1 MCSSNSQAANYATQQ
16 TDASLCE
23 PQWVG
28 CRVVAH
34 RTQGWAIALGIAR
47 RDLLDL
53 WRARMLLFFFILF
66 PILLMS
72 MFGYIYPPV
81 PKSNPTTGSIGTAF
95 PNLPVCLVQM
105 DDGQAA
111 NSIAAQFIQIS
122 EQQGLFAVSESP
134 SYQTARNQLVDGSLK
149 GIVIIPQGLSEALAA
164 RQPAVVQVT
173 VDETNPT
180 TATVVQSEISAVF
193 NMIGSSMSVQNINGI
208 AGDGVNPAFIMQPI
222 SVTNIPLINGV
233 SSSFQFLAPG
243 FMALTVITG
252 SLQGVA
258 TAISREKEQGTM
270 DGLLVSPIPH
280 RSIILGKVAA
290 QTVRG
295 LIQGFLILGLSM
307 LLFGV
312 QIYGSPVIMC
322 IVLLLGTASFVG
334 VGIILTAVAP
344 DQETAQMM
352 TVILQFPMMFISGIL
367 FPIDQ
372 LPGWMQYIGKA
383 MPLYYAADALRKVI
397 ILNASLATIM
407 PDILILIVYTFLTMT
422 IAIPLFETAMRR

>member
-1 MCSSNSQAANYATQQ
+1 
-16 TDASLCE
+16 
-23 PQWVG
+23 
-28 CRVVAH
+28 
-34 RTQGWAIALGIAR
+34 
-47 RDLLDL
+47 
-53 WRARMLLFFFILF
+53 MLLFFFILF

-72 MFGYIYPPV
+72 MFGYIYPPI
-81 PKSNPTTGSIGTAF
+81 PKSNPNTGTIGTAF
-95 PNLPVCLVQM
+95 PNLPVMLVKM
-105 DDGQAA
+105 DDGQTA
-111 NSIAAQFIQIS
+111 NLIAAQFIQIS
-122 EQQGLFAVSESP
+122 TQQGLFSVSETA
-134 SYQTARNQLVDGSLK
+134 SYQAARNQLVEGNIK
-149 GIVIIPQGLSEALAA
+149 GIVIIPQGFSDALAA
-164 RQPAVVQVT
+164 GQPATVQVT

-180 TATVVQSEISAVF
+180 TASVVQSEISAVF
-193 NMIGSSMSVQNINGI
+193 NIIGSSISAQNINNL
-208 AGDGVNPAFIMQPI
+208 DGGRVSPTFIMQPI
-222 SVTNIPLINGV
+222 SVTNIPLITGV

-270 DGLLVSPIPH
+270 DGLLVAPIPH

-307 LLFGV
+307 VLFGV
-312 QIYGSPVIMC
+312 QIYGSPIIML
-322 IVLLLGTASFVG
+322 IVMVLGTASFVG
-334 VGIILTAVAP
+334 VGIIMTAIAP

-352 TVILQFPMMFISGIL
+352 TIILQFPMMFISGIL

-397 ILNASLATIM
+397 ILNASLAAIT
-407 PDILILIVYTFLTMT
+407 PDLLILIVYTFLTMT
-422 IAIPLFETAMRR
+422 VAIPLFEKAMRR

>member
-1 MCSSNSQAANYATQQ
+1 
-16 TDASLCE
+16 
-23 PQWVG
+23 
-28 CRVVAH
+28 
-34 RTQGWAIALGIAR
+34 
-47 RDLLDL
+47 
-53 WRARMLLFFFILF
+53 MLLFFFILF

-81 PKSNPTTGSIGTAF
+81 PKSNLNTGSIGTAF
-95 PNLPVCLVQM
+95 PNLPVSLVKM
-105 DDGQAA
+105 DDGQTA
-111 NSIAAQFIQIS
+111 NLIAAQFIQIS
-122 EQQGLFAVSESP
+122 QQQGLFTVSESA
-134 SYQTARNQLVDGSLK
+134 SYQAARNQLVLGNIK
-149 GIVIIPQGLSEALAA
+149 GIVIIPQGFSDALVAG
-164 RQPAVVQVT
+164 QPATVQVT

-180 TATVVQSEISAVF
+180 TASVVQSEISAVF
-193 NMIGSSMSVQNINGI
+193 NLIGSSMSAQNIHNMD
-208 AGDGVNPAFIMQPI
+208 GDRVNPAFIMQPI
-222 SVTNIPLINGV
+222 SVTRIPLINGV

-270 DGLLVSPIPH
+270 DGLLVAPIPH

-307 LLFGV
+307 VLFGV
-312 QIYGSPVIMC
+312 QIYGSPIIMVIVM
-322 IVLLLGTASFVG
+322 VLGTASFVG
-334 VGIILTAVAP
+334 VGIIMTAIAP

-352 TVILQFPMMFISGIL
+352 TLILQFPMMFISGIL

-397 ILNASLATIM
+397 ILNASLAAIM
-407 PDILILIVYTFLTMT
+407 PDMLILIVYTFLTMT
-422 IAIPLFETAMRR
+422 VAIPLFEKAMRR

>member
-1 MCSSNSQAANYATQQ
+1 MVETI
-16 TDASLCE
+16 TWDL
-23 PQWVG
+23 
-28 CRVVAH
+28 
-34 RTQGWAIALGIAR
+34 TLDIAR

-53 WRARMLLFFFILF
+53 WRSKMLLFFFILF

-72 MFGYIYPPV
+72 MFGYIYPPM
-81 PKSNPTTGSIGTAF
+81 PKSNPNTGSIGTAF
-95 PNLPVCLVQM
+95 PNLPVSLVLM
-105 DDGQAA
+105 DDSQTA

-122 EQQGLFAVSESP
+122 KQQGLFAVSESA
-134 SYQTARNQLVDGSLK
+134 SYEAARNQLVEGQLK
-149 GIVIIPQGLSEALAA
+149 GIIVIPQGFSDAMEAG
-164 RQPAVVQVT
+164 QPATVKVT

-180 TATVVQSEISAVF
+180 TASVVRSEISAVF
-193 NMIGSSMSVQNINGI
+193 NIIGSTISIQNIHKFD
-208 AGDGVNPAFIMQPI
+208 GDSVNPTFILQPI
-222 SVTNIPLINGV
+222 SVTNMPLISGV

-270 DGLLVSPIPH
+270 DGLLIAPIPH
-280 RSIILGKVAA
+280 VSIILGKVAA

-295 LIQGFLILGLSM
+295 LIQGFLILGLSI

-312 QIYGSPVIMC
+312 QIYGSPAIMI

-334 VGIILTAVAP
+334 VGIILTAIAP

-352 TVILQFPMMFISGIL
+352 TMILQFPMMFISGIL

-383 MPLYYAADALRKVI
+383 LPLYYAADALRKVI
-397 ILNASLATIM
+397 ILNASLSAIM
-407 PDILILIVYTFLTMT
+407 PDVLILIAYTFLTMT
-422 IAIPLFETAMRR
+422 AAIPLFESAMRR

>member
-1 MCSSNSQAANYATQQ
+1 MAESITW
-16 TDASLCE
+16 DL
-23 PQWVG
+23 
-28 CRVVAH
+28 
-34 RTQGWAIALGIAR
+34 ALDIAR

-72 MFGYIYPPV
+72 MFGYMYPSV
-81 PKSNPTTGSIGTAF
+81 PKSNPNTGTIGTAF
-95 PNLPVCLVQM
+95 PNLPISLVKM
-105 DDGQAA
+105 DDGQTA
-111 NSIAAQFIQIS
+111 NLIAAQFIQIS
-122 EQQGLFAVSESP
+122 GQQGLFTVSETA
-134 SYQTARNQLVDGSLK
+134 SYQAAHNQLVLGNIR
-149 GIVIIPQGLSEALAA
+149 GIVIIPQGFSDALVAG
-164 RQPAVVQVT
+164 QPATVQVT

-180 TATVVQSEISAVF
+180 TASVVQSEISAVF
-193 NMIGSSMSVQNINGI
+193 NIIGSSISAQNINKM
-208 AGDGVNPAFIMQPI
+208 DGGRVNPAFIMQPI
-222 SVTNIPLINGV
+222 SVTRIPLITGV

-243 FMALTVITG
+243 FMALTVVTG

-270 DGLLVSPIPH
+270 DGLLVAPIPH

-295 LIQGFLILGLSM
+295 LIQGSLILGLSM
-307 LLFGV
+307 VFFGV
-312 QIYGSPVIMC
+312 QIYGSPIIML
-322 IVLLLGTASFVG
+322 IVLVLGTASFVG
-334 VGIILTAVAP
+334 VGIIMTAIAP

-352 TVILQFPMMFISGIL
+352 TMILQFPMMFISGIL

-407 PDILILIVYTFLTMT
+407 PEVIILVVYSFLTMT
-422 IAIPLFETAMRR
+422 LAIPLFERAMRR

>member
-1 MCSSNSQAANYATQQ
+1 VTPR
-16 TDASLCE
+16 TDAFPCE
-23 PQWVG
+23 HQWG
-28 CRVVAH
+28 ERKLAE
-34 RTQGWAIALGIAR
+34 AIKWGLAFDIAR

-53 WRARMLLFFFILF
+53 WRAKMLLFFFILF

-81 PKSNPTTGSIGTAF
+81 PKSNPNTGMIGTAF
-95 PNLPVCLVQM
+95 PNLPVALVQM
-105 DDGQAA
+105 DDSQTANLVAA
-111 NSIAAQFIQIS
+111 RFIQIS
-122 EQQGLFAVSESP
+122 QQQGLFSVSEGA
-134 SYQTARNQLVDGSLK
+134 SYQAARNQLVLGNLK
-149 GIVIIPQGLSEALAA
+149 GIIIIPQGFGSALSAQ
-164 RQPAVVQVT
+164 QPATVEIT

-180 TATVVQSEISAVF
+180 TASVVQSEISAVF
-193 NMIGSSMSVQNINGI
+193 NIIGSGMSAQNIDNM
-208 AGDGVNPAFIMQPI
+208 DGGRVDPAFIMQPI
-222 SVTNIPLINGV
+222 SITNVPLITGV

-280 RSIILGKVAA
+280 ASIIIGKVAA

-307 LLFGV
+307 VLFGV

-322 IVLLLGTASFVG
+322 VVLVLGTASFVG

-352 TVILQFPMMFISGIL
+352 TVLLQFPMMFISGIL

-372 LPGWMQYIGKA
+372 LPVWLQYIGKG

-397 ILNASLATIM
+397 ILNASLTAIM
-407 PDILILIVYTFLTMT
+407 PDVLILVVYMVLTMT
-422 IAIPLFETAMRR
+422 LALPLFERAMRR

>member
-1 MCSSNSQAANYATQQ
+1 
-16 TDASLCE
+16 
-23 PQWVG
+23 
-28 CRVVAH
+28 
-34 RTQGWAIALGIAR
+34 
-47 RDLLDL
+47 
-53 WRARMLLFFFILF
+53 
-66 PILLMS
+66 MS

-81 PKSNPTTGSIGTAF
+81 PKSNPVTGIIGTSF
-95 PNLPVCLVQM
+95 PNLPVSLVQM
-105 DDGQAA
+105 DDSQTA
-111 NSIAAQFIQIS
+111 NLVAAQFIQIS
-122 EQQGLFAVSESP
+122 QQQGLFKVSETA
-134 SYQTARNQLVDGSLK
+134 SYEAARSQLVEGNLK
-149 GIVIIPQGLSEALAA
+149 GIIIIPQGFSSALAGG
-164 RQPAVVQVT
+164 QPATVQVT

-180 TATVVQSEISAVF
+180 TAAVVQSEISAVF
-193 NMIGSSMSVQNINGI
+193 TIIGSQISSQEITSMDPGNS
-208 AGDGVNPAFIMQPI
+208 VNPSFIVQPI
-222 SVTNIPLINGV
+222 SVTQIPLINGV
-233 SSSFQFLAPG
+233 ASSFQFLAPG

-307 LLFGV
+307 VLFGV
-312 QIYGSPVIMC
+312 QIYGSPFIMF

-352 TVILQFPMMFISGIL
+352 TVLLQFPMMFISGIL

-372 LPGWMQYIGKA
+372 LPGWLQYVGKGL
-383 MPLYYAADALRKVI
+383 PLYYAADALRKVI
-397 ILNASLATIM
+397 ILNASLGAIM
-407 PDILILIVYTFLTMT
+407 PDLLILIIYTFLTMT
-422 IAIPLFETAMRR
+422 AAIPLFERAMRR

>member
-1 MCSSNSQAANYATQQ
+1 MPENVT
-16 TDASLCE
+16 
-23 PQWVG
+23 WG
-28 CRVVAH
+28 VA
-34 RTQGWAIALGIAR
+34 LDIAR

-53 WRARMLLFFFILF
+53 WRSKMLLFFFVLF

-72 MFGYIYPPV
+72 MFGYIYPPS
-81 PKSNPTTGSIGTAF
+81 PKSNPNVGNIGTAF
-95 PNLPVCLVQM
+95 PNLPVSLVQM
-105 DDGQAA
+105 DDGQTA
-111 NSIAAQFIQIS
+111 NLIAAQFMQIS
-122 EQQGLFAVSESP
+122 EQQRLFVVSEAP
-134 SYQTARNQLVDGSLK
+134 SYQAARSQLVEGNLK
-149 GIVIIPQGLSEALAA
+149 GIVIIPQGFSDALIAG
-164 RQPAVVQVT
+164 QPATIQVT

-180 TATVVQSEISAVF
+180 TASVVQSEISAVF
-193 NMIGSSMSVQNINGI
+193 NIIGSRMSAENINSMNG
-208 AGDGVNPAFIMQPI
+208 GRVNPTFIMQPI
-222 SVTNIPLINGV
+222 SVTNIPLITGV

-270 DGLLVSPIPH
+270 DGLLASPIPH
-280 RSIILGKVAA
+280 VSIILGKVMA

-307 LLFGV
+307 MLFGV
-312 QIYGSPVIMC
+312 QIYGSPAIML
-322 IVLLLGTASFVG
+322 IVMVLGTASFVG
-334 VGIILTAVAP
+334 VGIIMTAIAP

-383 MPLYYAADALRKVI
+383 LPLYYAADALRKVI
-397 ILNASLATIM
+397 ILNASLAAIM
-407 PDILILIVYTFLTMT
+407 PDIIILIIYTFLTLT
-422 IAIPLFETAMRR
+422 VAIPLFEKAMTR

>member
-1 MCSSNSQAANYATQQ
+1 M
-16 TDASLCE
+16 D
-23 PQWVG
+23 
-28 CRVVAH
+28 
-34 RTQGWAIALGIAR
+34 IAR

-53 WRARMLLFFFILF
+53 WRSKMLLFFFILF

-81 PKSNPTTGSIGTAF
+81 PKSNPNTGTIGTAF
-95 PNLPVCLVQM
+95 PNLPVSIVQM
-105 DDGQAA
+105 DNGQAA
-111 NSIAAQFIQIS
+111 NQIAAQFIQIS
-122 EQQGLFAVSESP
+122 QQQELFSVSESP
-134 SYQTARNQLVDGSLK
+134 SYQAARSQLVAGNLK
-149 GIVIIPQGLSEALAA
+149 GIIVIPQGFSNDLTSG
-164 RQPAVVQVT
+164 QPATVQIT

-180 TATVVQSEISAVF
+180 TASVVQSEISAVF
-193 NMIGSSMSVQNINGI
+193 SIIGSQISSQKISAMDPGNS
-208 AGDGVNPAFIMQPI
+208 VNPSFIIEPI
-222 SVTNIPLINGV
+222 SVTQVPLINGV
-233 SSSFQFLAPG
+233 ASSFQFLAPG

-270 DGLLVSPIPH
+270 DGLLVAPVPH
-280 RSIILGKVAA
+280 QAIILGKVAA

-307 LLFGV
+307 ILFGV
-312 QIYGSPVIMC
+312 QIYGSPFIMI

-352 TVILQFPMMFISGIL
+352 TVLLQFPMMFISGIL

-372 LPGWMQYIGKA
+372 LPVWMQYIGKA
-383 MPLYYAADALRKVI
+383 LPLYFAADALRKVV
-397 ILNASLATIM
+397 ILNASLPVIM
-407 PDILILIVYTFLTMT
+407 PDIIILIVYTFLTMT
-422 IAIPLFETAMRR
+422 IALPLFEKAMRR

>member
-1 MCSSNSQAANYATQQ
+1 M
-16 TDASLCE
+16 
-23 PQWVG
+23 
-28 CRVVAH
+28 
-34 RTQGWAIALGIAR
+34 
-47 RDLLDL
+47 
-53 WRARMLLFFFILF
+53 
-66 PILLMS
+66 
-72 MFGYIYPPV
+72 
-81 PKSNPTTGSIGTAF
+81 
-95 PNLPVCLVQM
+95 M
-105 DDGQAA
+105 DDGQTA

-122 EQQGLFAVSESP
+122 TQQGLFAVSESA
-134 SYQTARNQLVDGSLK
+134 SYETARNQLVEGRLE
-149 GIVIIPQGLSEALAA
+149 GIIIIPQGFSDALEAG
-164 RQPAVVQVT
+164 QPATVQIT

-180 TATVVQSEISAVF
+180 TASVVGSEISAVF
-193 NMIGSSMSVQNINGI
+193 SVIGSSISAQNLQNMTGN
-208 AGDGVNPAFIMQPI
+208 GVNPIFIMQPI
-222 SVTNIPLINGV
+222 SVTRIPLINGV

-270 DGLLVSPIPH
+270 DGLLVAPIPH

-312 QIYGSPVIMC
+312 QIYGSPVIMF

-334 VGIILTAVAP
+334 VGIIMTAVAP

-352 TVILQFPMMFISGIL
+352 TMILQFPMMFISGIL

-372 LPGWMQYIGKA
+372 LPQWMQYIGKA
-383 MPLYYAADALRKVI
+383 LPLYYAADALRKVI
-397 ILNASLATIM
+397 ILNASLAAITPDMLVLVIYTI
-407 PDILILIVYTFLTMT
+407 LTMT
-422 IAIPLFETAMRR
+422 AAIPLFERAMRR

>member
-1 MCSSNSQAANYATQQ
+1 MAETI
-16 TDASLCE
+16 TWDL
-23 PQWVG
+23 
-28 CRVVAH
+28 
-34 RTQGWAIALGIAR
+34 ALGIAR

-53 WRARMLLFFFILF
+53 WRSKMLLFFFILF
-66 PILLMS
+66 PILLMG
-72 MFGYIYPPV
+72 MFGYIYPPMS
-81 PKSNPTTGSIGTAF
+81 KSNPNTGSIGTAF
-95 PNLPVCLVQM
+95 PNLPISLVQM
-105 DDGQAA
+105 DDSQTA

-122 EQQGLFAVSESP
+122 KQQGLFTVSESA
-134 SYQTARNQLVDGSLK
+134 SYQAARDQLVQGKVK
-149 GIVIIPQGLSEALAA
+149 GIVIIPQGFSDALAA
-164 RQPAVVQVT
+164 GQPATIKVT

-180 TATVVQSEISAVF
+180 TGSVVQSEIFAVF
-193 NMIGSSMSVQNINGI
+193 KIIGSAISAQNIHKMG
-208 AGDGVNPAFIMQPI
+208 GDSVNPTFTLQPI
-222 SVTNIPLINGV
+222 SVTNVPLISGV

-270 DGLLVSPIPH
+270 DGLLVAPIPH
-280 RSIILGKVAA
+280 VSIILGKVAA

-312 QIYGSPVIMC
+312 QIYGSPIVMF

-334 VGIILTAVAP
+334 VGIIMTAIAP

-352 TVILQFPMMFISGIL
+352 TMILQFPMMFISGIL

-383 MPLYYAADALRKVI
+383 LPLYYAADALRKVI
-397 ILNASLATIM
+397 ILNASLSAIT
-407 PDILILIVYTFLTMT
+407 PDLLILIAYTFLTMT
-422 IAIPLFETAMRR
+422 AAIPLFERAMRR